1 MTKMRDSLHRY
12 IGFAASRFNDSSW
25 RGMTTRFLFAIL
37 PLVWLVTA
45 NHNDAGP
52 TPVDARRSKSAA
64 TKMSEHTNRLAQE
77 KSPYLLQHAHNPV
90 DWYPWGEE
98 AFAKARLEN
107 KPIFLSVGYS
117 TCHWCHVMA
126 HESFENEEVAAI
138 MNREFVNIKVDREER
153 PDVDRVYMT
162 FVQATTGSGGWPM
175 SVWLTPDLKP
185 FVGGTYFPPEER
197 YGQPAFKKVLERIA
211 TAWRED
217 RDKIVEQGCKIV
229 EALRESQ
236 SAAPGE
242 GKIDGSVA
250 DTAYRQLDRSYD
262 PKEGGFGNA
271 PKFPRPVTLNFL
283 TRFYARDPKSDD
295 GKHALDMALFTLRK
309 MAAGG
314 MHDHIGGGFHRYS
327 VDRYWHV
334 PHFEKM
340 LYDQAQLAVVY
351 LDAFQILSDP
361 HLNPLPRQGEADA
374 KAPVRV
380 EFESIARDI
389 LDYVARDMTSKEGGF
404 FSAEDADSPVPVA
417 AVPDGRSKSDVG
429 AQRAPLQKTAEGAFY
444 IWTKKEIDDALGAE
458 AEIFDFHYGVQ
469 AHGNAPEGSDP
480 HDEFRGKNILIE
492 RHTIA
497 ETARHFKKSEAEIA
511 KVLAQLREKLFGIRA
526 QRPRPHLDD
535 KIIAAWNGLMISAY
549 ARAAKIIDEPR
560 YLEIATRSANFVR
573 TKLYDPSG
581 RILCRSYREGRSNV
595 EGFADDYAMV
605 IQGLLDLYEA
615 SFDVECLK
623 FAIQLQEIQDRL
635 FFDEKNGGYFSNSGR
650 DHNVFVRMK
659 DDNDGAEP
667 AASSI
672 AALNLLRLSQI
683 YDDPNIA
690 ERAKK
695 TIDAFA
701 TILSQFP
708 SGMPQML
715 VAVENSLGK
724 PRQIVI
730 AGKKGSSQTK
740 ALLKEVHRHFLP
752 NTIVILAD
760 ADQGQKYLGERNEAV
775 RAMSLVEG
783 KPAAYVCENFAC
795 KAPVTDLKQLGDL
808 LKL

>member
-1 MTKMRDSLHRY
+1 MT
-12 IGFAASRFNDSSW
+12 SRFRFVFLALTWLMTSS
-25 RGMTTRFLFAIL
+25 
-37 PLVWLVTA
+37 
-45 NHNDAGP
+45 DASAEP
-52 TPVDARRSKSAA
+52 TPAHSG
-64 TKMSEHTNRLAQE
+64 HTNRLAHE

-98 AFAKARLEN
+98 AFAKARREN

-162 FVQATTGSGGWPM
+162 FVQATTGGGGWPM

-197 YGQPAFKKVLERIA
+197 YGQPGFKKVLERIA
-211 TAWRED
+211 TAWKENHD
-217 RDKIVEQGCKIV
+217 NIVEQGGKIV
-229 EALRESQ
+229 AALQESQ
-236 SAAPGE
+236 SAAKSE
-242 GKIDGSVA
+242 AQIDA
-250 DTAYRQLDRSYD
+250 ATLEAAYRQIDRSYD

-271 PKFPRPVTLNFL
+271 PKFPRPVTFNFL
-283 TRFYARDPKSDD
+283 TRSYARKVGHASGLPSADNAS
-295 GKHALDMALFTLRK
+295 GTHALPSQALEMALFTLRK

-340 LYDQAQLAVVY
+340 LYDQAQLTVAY
-351 LDAFQILSDP
+351 LDAYQILGDP
-361 HLNPLPRQGEADA
+361 HLNPQVGIATGEERREADA

-417 AVPDGRSKSDVG
+417 AVYDRRDASAQSTDVG
-429 AQRAPLQKTAEGAFY
+429 AHRAPLQKTAEGAFY
-444 IWTKKEIDDALGAE
+444 TWTKNEIDAALGDAS
-458 AEIFDFHYGVQ
+458 EIFDFHYGVQ

-480 HDEFRGKNILIE
+480 QDEFRGKNILIE

-497 ETARHFKKSEAEIA
+497 ETAEHFRKTKEEIA
-511 KVLAQLREKLFGIRA
+511 KSLRQSREKLFAIRA
-526 QRPRPHLDD
+526 KRPRPHLDD

-549 ARAAKIIDEPR
+549 ARAAQVLDDSS
-560 YLEIATRSANFVR
+560 YLESAIRAAIFLR
-573 TKLYDPSG
+573 EHLYDSS
-581 RILCRSYREGRSNV
+581 RKILYRNYRQGRSDI
-595 EGFADDYAMV
+595 EGFADDYAFV
-605 IQGLLDLYEA
+605 IQGLIDLYEA
-615 SFDVECLK
+615 SFDVEWLK
-623 FAIQLQEIQDRL
+623 FAMQLQETQDRL
-635 FFDEKNGGYFSNSGR
+635 FFDEKNGGYFSTSGK
-650 DHNVFVRMK
+650 DPNVFLRMK

-667 AASSI
+667 AASSV
-672 AALNLLRLSQI
+672 AALNLLRLSQVR
-683 YDDPNIA
+683 DDPQLT
-690 ERAKK
+690 ERARK

-701 TILSQFP
+701 ATLSHFP
-708 SGMPQML
+708 SAMPQML
-715 VAVENSLGK
+715 VALDYSLSK

-730 AGKKGSSQTK
+730 AGKKDAPETK

-752 NTIVILAD
+752 KTVLLLAD
-760 ADQGQKYLGERNEAV
+760 GSDGQKYLGEKNEAI
-775 RAMSLVEG
+775 RAMSTVEG
-783 KPAAYVCENFAC
+783 KSTAYVCENFTC
-795 KAPVTDLKQLGDL
+795 KAPVTSAKELAKL
-808 LKL
+808 LEP

>member
-1 MTKMRDSLHRY
+1 MTHFRF
-12 IGFAASRFNDSSW
+12 GFLALTWFVTSSDVFTGQTAAR
-25 RGMTTRFLFAIL
+25 
-37 PLVWLVTA
+37 P
-45 NHNDAGP
+45 
-52 TPVDARRSKSAA
+52 
-64 TKMSEHTNRLAQE
+64 EHTNRLAHE

-98 AFAKARLEN
+98 AFAKARREN
-107 KPIFLSVGYS
+107 RPIFLSVGYS

-211 TAWRED
+211 TAWKED
-217 RDKIVEQGCKIV
+217 HDKIVEQGSKIV

-236 SAAPGE
+236 SAAPVE

-250 DTAYRQLDRSYD
+250 DAAYRQLDRSYD

-283 TRFYARDPKSDD
+283 TRFYARKVGHASGLPSTDKASGTRALPL
-295 GKHALDMALFTLRK
+295 HALDMALFTLRK

-340 LYDQAQLAVVY
+340 LYDQAQLALTY
-351 LDAFQILSDP
+351 LDAFQI
-361 HLNPLPRQGEADA
+361 A
-374 KAPVRV
+374 KDKQY
-380 EFESIARDI
+380 ESVARDI

-404 FSAEDADSPVPVA
+404 FSAEDADSPV
-417 AVPDGRSKSDVG
+417 VG
-429 AQRAPLQKTAEGAFY
+429 IDDPSHKKTAEGAFY
-444 IWTKKEIDDALGAE
+444 VWTKKEIDDALGDS

-469 AHGNAPEGSDP
+469 THGNASEESDP
-480 HDEFRGKNILIE
+480 HDEFRGKNILVE

-497 ETARHFKKSEAEIA
+497 ETARHFKKSEEEIE
-511 KVLAQLREKLFGIRA
+511 KVFTQSREKLFGIRA

-549 ARAAKIIDEPR
+549 ARAAQVIDEPR

-573 TKLYDPSG
+573 TKLYDPS
-581 RILCRSYREGRSNV
+581 RKTLYRSYREGRSNI

-650 DHNVFVRMK
+650 DESVFVRMK

-683 YDDPNIA
+683 YDDPKIA

-701 TILSQFP
+701 TILLQFP

-730 AGKKGSSQTK
+730 AGKKDSTETK

-760 ADQGQKYLGERNEAV
+760 ANEGQKYLGERNEAV
-775 RAMSLVEG
+775 RAMSAVEG
-783 KPAAYVCENFAC
+783 KPAAYVCENFTC
-795 KAPVTDLKQLGDL
+795 KAPVTDVKRLSDL

>member
-1 MTKMRDSLHRY
+1 MTRVRSLSM
-12 IGFAASRFNDSSW
+12 I
-25 RGMTTRFLFAIL
+25 TRFRFGFLA
-37 PLVWLVTA
+37 VVCLVTA
-45 NHNDAGP
+45 NHNDAGS
-52 TPVDARRSKSAA
+52 TPVDAQRTESAA
-64 TKMSEHTNRLAQE
+64 TKMTEHTNRLAHE

-90 DWYPWGEE
+90 DWYPWGED
-98 AFAKARLEN
+98 AFAKARREN

-126 HESFENEEVAAI
+126 HESFENEEVATI

-211 TAWRED
+211 TAWKED
-217 RDKIVEQGCKIV
+217 HDKIVEQGSKIV

-236 SAAPGE
+236 SAAPVE
-242 GKIDGSVA
+242 GKIDGSAA
-250 DTAYRQLDRSYD
+250 DAAYRQIDRSYD
-262 PKEGGFGNA
+262 PKEGGFGTA

-283 TRFYARDPKSDD
+283 TRLYARDPRGDS
-295 GKHALDMALFTLRK
+295 GKHALDMALFSLRK

-340 LYDQAQLAVVY
+340 LYDQAQLAIAY
-351 LDAFQILSDP
+351 LDAFQITKDK
-361 HLNPLPRQGEADA
+361 QY
-374 KAPVRV
+374 
-380 EFESIARDI
+380 ESVARDI

-404 FSAEDADSPVPVA
+404 FSAEDADSPV
-417 AVPDGRSKSDVG
+417 VG
-429 AQRAPLQKTAEGAFY
+429 IDAPSHKTAEGEFY
-444 IWTKKEIDDALGAE
+444 VWTKKEIDDALGDSAE
-458 AEIFDFHYGVQ
+458 VFDFHYGVQ

-497 ETARHFKKSEAEIA
+497 ETARHFKKSEGEIA
-511 KVLAQLREKLFGIRA
+511 RVLTQSREKLFGIRA

-535 KIIAAWNGLMISAY
+535 KIISAWNGLMISAY
-549 ARAAKIIDEPR
+549 ARAAQVIDEPR

-581 RILCRSYREGRSNV
+581 KILYRSYREGRSNI

-650 DHNVFVRMK
+650 DESVFVRMK

-683 YDDPNIA
+683 YDDPQMA

-701 TILSQFP
+701 TILLQFP

-730 AGKKGSSQTK
+730 AGKKGLSETK

-760 ADQGQKYLGERNEAV
+760 AIEGQKYLGERNEAV

-783 KPAAYVCENFAC
+783 KPAAYVCENFTC
-795 KAPVTDLKQLGDL
+795 KAPVTDVKRLSDL

>member
-1 MTKMRDSLHRY
+1 M
-12 IGFAASRFNDSSW
+12 I
-25 RGMTTRFLFAIL
+25 TRFRFDIL
-37 PLVWLVTA
+37 ALVCLVTA

-52 TPVDARRSKSAA
+52 TPVDAQRSENAA
-64 TKMSEHTNRLAQE
+64 TKMSEHTNRLGQE

-98 AFAKARLEN
+98 AFAKARREN

-185 FVGGTYFPPEER
+185 IVGGTYFPPEER

-217 RDKIVEQGCKIV
+217 HDKIVEQGSKIV

-236 SAAPGE
+236 SPAASE

-283 TRFYARDPKSDD
+283 TRFYARDPKGDS

-340 LYDQAQLAVVY
+340 LYDQAQLAIAY
-351 LDAFQILSDP
+351 LDAFQITKDKQYEL
-361 HLNPLPRQGEADA
+361 
-374 KAPVRV
+374 VT
-380 EFESIARDI
+380 RDI

-444 IWTKKEIDDALGAE
+444 IWTKKEIDDALGAD

-480 HDEFRGKNILIE
+480 HDEFREKNILIA

-497 ETARHFKKSEAEIA
+497 ESAGHFKKSEAEIA
-511 KVLAQLREKLFGIRA
+511 KVLAQSREKLFVIRA
-526 QRPRPHLDD
+526 KRPRPHLDD
-535 KIIAAWNGLMISAY
+535 KIISAWNGLMISAY
-549 ARAAKIIDEPR
+549 ARAAKVIDEPR
-560 YLEIATRSANFVR
+560 YLEIATRSADFVR
-573 TKLYDPSG
+573 TKLYDPP
-581 RILCRSYREGRSNV
+581 RKILYRSYREGRSNI

-615 SFDVECLK
+615 SFDVEWLK
-623 FAIQLQEIQDRL
+623 FAMQLQESQDRL
-635 FFDEKNGGYFSNSGR
+635 FFDERNGGYFSNSGR
-650 DHNVFVRMK
+650 DTSVFVRMK

-683 YDDPNIA
+683 YDDPKIA
-690 ERAKK
+690 GRARK

-730 AGKKGSSQTK
+730 AGKKDSPETK

-752 NTIVILAD
+752 NAIVILAD
-760 ADQGQKYLGERNEAV
+760 ANEGQKYLGERNQSI

-783 KPAAYVCENFAC
+783 KPAAYVCENFTC
-795 KAPVTDLKQLGDL
+795 KAPVTDLKQLSDL